1 MPAPNEHR
9 ASGAVVFISFGAIF
23 VLLIGL
29 VACQPRVATWIA
41 EAVDAE
47 PSKAPD
53 EAAPVRLA
61 AEPKRRPIDPAAW
74 AQLLVRENEI
84 QGVHKVNAF

>member
-1 MPAPNEHR
+1 MPAPDESR
-9 ASGAVVFISFGAIF
+9 VSGAAVLISFGAIF

-29 VACQPRVATWIA
+29 VAWQPKAATWIA
-41 EAVDAE
+41 EAVGSE
-47 PSKAPD
+47 YSIAPD

-74 AQLLVRENEI
+74 AQIISSR
-84 QGVHKVNAF
+84 K

>member
-1 MPAPNEHR
+1 MPAPSEQR
-9 ASGAVVFISFGAIF
+9 VSGAPVFIAFGAIF

-29 VACQPRVATWIA
+29 VVWQPKAATWIA

-47 PSKAPD
+47 SSKAPH

-61 AEPKRRPIDPAAW
+61 AVPARRPIYPTAW
-74 AQLLVRENEI
+74 TQVIDSR
-84 QGVHKVNAF
+84 K

>member
-1 MPAPNEHR
+1 MSAPNEQR
-9 ASGAVVFISFGAIF
+9 VTGTPVFMAFGMIF

-29 VACQPRVATWIA
+29 VVWQPKAATWIA

-47 PSKAPD
+47 SSKAPD

-61 AEPKRRPIDPAAW
+61 AEPTRRPIYPAAW
-74 AQLLVRENEI
+74 TQVVDSR
-84 QGVHKVNAF
+84 K